1 MMETKRSTLAVILIT
16 SLFFLWGFAHNLDP
30 ILIPHL
36 KRSFTLTT
44 VQATLV
50 DSAVFIA
57 YFIMALPAGIIMK
70 KYGYKSGII
79 IGLLIFSVGCYLF
92 LPAAQVQSY
101 NFFLAALFIIACGLT
116 ILETAANPYITL
128 VGKPETSTFRLNL
141 AQSFNGLA
149 ASLAPIIG
157 GKLILVEGVSDG
169 ALAKMDLAARKSVLA
184 SEAASV
190 QGPYFVLGSIL
201 VILAVIFYFIK
212 LPDIRTNNEGRTKRS
227 FWGVFKHKQL
237 SWAIAA
243 QFFYVGAQVSVFSL
257 FILYATKSAG
267 ITEKEATYYL
277 GVCGFAFLIGRFFTT
292 FLMRFFKAHHLL
304 VTYAF
309 ISILLCFVAIMAS
322 GITTVYAVIGI
333 CFFMS
338 VMFPTIFSLGIK
350 DLKEDTELGSSLII
364 MSIVGGAIL
373 PRFFGYLSDGT
384 GNIQNGY
391 YIPLACFAVIMLF
404 GLKGQKITRNDIINQ
419 PNEIL

>member
-1 MMETKRSTLAVILIT
+1 MENKRSTLAVILIT

-57 YFIMALPAGIIMK
+57 YFVMALPAGIIMK

-157 GKLILVEGVSDG
+157 GKLILVEGVSDS
-169 ALAKMDLAARKSVLA
+169 ALAKMDLATQKSVLA
-184 SEAASV
+184 SEATSV
-190 QGPYFVLGSIL
+190 QGPYFVLGTIL
-201 VILAVIFYFIK
+201 VMLAAVFYFIK
-212 LPDIRTNNEGRTKRS
+212 LPDIRTNNEGTVKQS
-227 FWGVFKHKQL
+227 FWQVFKHKHL

-267 ITEKEATYYL
+267 ITDKEATYYL

-292 FLMRFFKAHHLL
+292 FLMRFFKAQYLL

-309 ISILLCFVAIMAS
+309 ISALLCFVAIMAS

-391 YIPLACFAVIMLF
+391 YVPLVCFVVIMLF
-404 GLKGQKITRNDIINQ
+404 GLMGQKTTRKDIINQ

>member
-1 MMETKRSTLAVILIT
+1 METKRSTLAVILIT

-57 YFIMALPAGIIMK
+57 YFVMALPAGIIMK

-79 IGLLIFSVGCYLF
+79 IGLLIFAIGCYLF

-101 NFFLAALFIIACGLT
+101 NFFLAALFVIACGLT

-149 ASLAPIIG
+149 ASLAPVIG
-157 GKLILVEGVSDG
+157 GKLILVEGVSDR
-169 ALAKMDLAARKSVLA
+169 ALAKMDSATQKSVLA
-184 SEAASV
+184 SEATSV
-190 QGPYFVLGSIL
+190 QAPYFVLGSVL
-201 VILAVIFYFIK
+201 VILAAVFYFIK
-212 LPDIRTNNEGRTKRS
+212 LPDIRTSSEGHAKQR
-227 FWGVFKHKQL
+227 FWQVFKHKHL

-267 ITEKEATYYL
+267 ITDKKATYYL
-277 GVCGFAFLIGRFFTT
+277 GVCGFAFLVGRFFTT
-292 FLMRFFKAHHLL
+292 FLMRFFKAQYLL

-309 ISILLCFVAIMAS
+309 ISALLCFAAIMAS
-322 GITTVYAVIGI
+322 GIITVYAVIGI

-391 YIPLACFAVIMLF
+391 YVPMVCFVVIMLF
-404 GLKGQKITRNDIINQ
+404 GLMGQKTTRKDIINQ

>member
-1 MMETKRSTLAVILIT
+1 METKRSTLAVILIT

-128 VGKPETSTFRLNL
+128 IGNPETSTFRLNL

-149 ASLAPIIG
+149 ASIAPIIG
-157 GKLILVEGVSDG
+157 GKLILVEGVSDS
-169 ALAKMDLAARKSVLA
+169 ALAKMDVASRKSVLA
-184 SEAASV
+184 SEATSV

-201 VILAVIFYFIK
+201 VILAAIFYFIK
-212 LPDIRTNNEGRTKRS
+212 LPDIRTSNEGHGKQS
-227 FWGVFKHKQL
+227 FWRVFKHKQL

-267 ITEKEATYYL
+267 ITGKEATYYL
-277 GVCGFAFLIGRFFTT
+277 GVCGFAFLVGRFFTT
-292 FLMRFFKAHHLL
+292 FLMRFFKAQYLL
-304 VTYAF
+304 VIYAF
-309 ISILLCFVAIMAS
+309 ISILLCFVAITAS
-322 GITTVYAVIGI
+322 GIITVYAVIGI

-364 MSIVGGAIL
+364 MSIVSGAIL

-391 YIPLACFAVIMLF
+391 YVPLVCFAVIMLF
-404 GLKGQKITRNDIINQ
+404 GLMGQKITKNDIINQ

>member
-1 MMETKRSTLAVILIT
+1 METKRSTLAVVLIT

-128 VGKPETSTFRLNL
+128 IGKPETSTFRLNL

-149 ASLAPIIG
+149 ASLAPVIG
-157 GKLILVEGVSDG
+157 GKLILVEGVSDS
-169 ALAKMDLAARKSVLA
+169 ALARMDLVSRKSVLA

-190 QGPYFVLGSIL
+190 QVPYFVLGSIL
-201 VILAVIFYFIK
+201 VILAAIFYFIK

-277 GVCGFAFLIGRFFTT
+277 GMCGLAFLIGRFFTT

-309 ISILLCFVAIMAS
+309 ISILLCFVAVMAS

-391 YIPLACFAVIMLF
+391 YVPLICFAVIMLF
-404 GLKGQKITRNDIINQ
+404 GLKGQKITKNDVINQ

>member
-1 MMETKRSTLAVILIT
+1 METKRSTLAVILIT

-57 YFIMALPAGIIMK
+57 YFVMALPAGIIMK

-128 VGKPETSTFRLNL
+128 VEKPETSTFRLNL

-157 GKLILVEGVSDG
+157 GKLILVEGVSDR
-169 ALAKMDLAARKSVLA
+169 ALAKMDLATQKSVLA
-184 SEAASV
+184 SEATSV
-190 QGPYFVLGSIL
+190 QGPYFVLGTIL
-201 VILAVIFYFIK
+201 VVLAAVFYLIK
-212 LPDIRTNNEGRTKRS
+212 LPDIRTSNEGRAKQS
-227 FWGVFKHKQL
+227 FWQVFKHKHL

-267 ITEKEATYYL
+267 ITDKEATYYL

-292 FLMRFFKAHHLL
+292 FLMRFFKAQYLL

-309 ISILLCFVAIMAS
+309 ISALLCLVAIMAS

-391 YIPLACFAVIMLF
+391 YVPLVCFVVIMLF
-404 GLKGQKITRNDIINQ
+404 GLMGQKTTRKDVINQ

>member
-1 MMETKRSTLAVILIT
+1 METKRFRLAVVLIT

-57 YFIMALPAGIIMK
+57 YFIMAIPAGILMK
-70 KYGYKSGII
+70 KYGYKTGII
-79 IGLLIFSVGCYLF
+79 TGLLLFSAGCYLF

-116 ILETAANPYITL
+116 ILETAANPYISL
-128 VGKPETSTFRLNL
+128 IGNPETSTFRLNL

-149 ASLAPIIG
+149 ASVAPIIG
-157 GKLILVEGVSDG
+157 GKLILVQGVSNSE
-169 ALAKMDLAARKSVLA
+169 LEKMDLVSMKSALA
-184 SEAASV
+184 SEASSV
-190 QGPYFVLGSIL
+190 QIPYFVLGSVL
-201 VILAVIFYFIK
+201 LILAVLFFFIK
-212 LPDIRTNNEGRTKRS
+212 LPDIRVKDQNTKNRS
-227 FWGVFKHKQL
+227 FWRVFRHSQL
-237 SWAIAA
+237 SWAVVA
-243 QFFYVGAQVSVFSL
+243 QFFYVGAQVSIFSL
-257 FILYATKSAG
+257 FILYATESAD
-267 ITEKEATYYL
+267 ITEKQATYYL
-277 GVCGFAFLIGRFFTT
+277 GICGFAFFIGRFFTT
-292 FLMRFFKAHHLL
+292 FLMRFFKPQNLL
-304 VTYAF
+304 VIYAF
-309 ISILLCFVAIMAS
+309 ISILFSVIAIVAS
-322 GITTVYAVIGI
+322 GMLTIYAVIGI

-350 DLKEDTELGSSLII
+350 NLKDDTERGSSLII

-373 PRFFGYLSDGT
+373 PRVFGYLSDGT

-391 YIPLACFAVIMLF
+391 YVPLACFAVIMIF
-404 GLKGQKITRNDIINQ
+404 GLKGYKVTERTI
-419 PNEIL
+419 

>member
-1 MMETKRSTLAVILIT
+1 MKTKNIGLAVTLIT

-70 KYGYKSGII
+70 KYGYKVGII
-79 IGLLIFSVGCYLF
+79 IGLLIFSTGCYLF
-92 LPAAQVQSY
+92 LPAAAVQSY
-101 NFFLAALFIIACGLT
+101 TFFLTALFIIACGLT
-116 ILETAANPYITL
+116 ILETAANPYISL
-128 VGKPETSTFRLNL
+128 IGAPETSTFRLNL

-157 GKLILVEGVSDG
+157 GKLILLKGVSDS
-169 ALAKMDLAARKSVLA
+169 ALAKMDPSSKKSTLA

-190 QGPYFVLGSIL
+190 QTPYFILGSIL
-201 VILAVIFYFIK
+201 LILAILFFFIK
-212 LPDIRTNNEGRTKRS
+212 LPDIRNKQQAQTSKS
-227 FWGVFKHKQL
+227 FWRVFRHPQL
-237 SWAIAA
+237 SWGVAA

-267 ITEKEATYYL
+267 ITEEEATYYL
-277 GVCGFAFLIGRFFTT
+277 GICGFAFLIGRFFTT
-292 FLMRFFKAHHLL
+292 FLMRYFFAHNLL
-304 VTYAF
+304 TFYALM
-309 ISILLCFVAIMAS
+309 SLLLCFVAVLGTGMV
-322 GITTVYAVIGI
+322 TVYAVIGI

-350 DLKEDTELGSSLII
+350 GLDSDTELGSSLII

-373 PRFFGYLSDGT
+373 PRIFGYLSDET

-391 YIPLACFAVIMLF
+391 YVPMACFAVIILF
-404 GLKGQKITRNDIINQ
+404 GLKGHRIKREHTINEPAQ
-419 PNEIL
+419 IL

>member
-1 MMETKRSTLAVILIT
+1 METKRSTLAVILIT

-70 KYGYKSGII
+70 KYGYKTGII
-79 IGLLIFSVGCYLF
+79 IGLLIFSAGCYLF
-92 LPAAQVQSY
+92 LPAAEVQSY

-116 ILETAANPYITL
+116 ILETAANPYISL
-128 VGKPETSTFRLNL
+128 IGKPETSTFRLNL

-149 ASLAPIIG
+149 ASMAPIIG
-157 GKLILVEGVSDG
+157 GKLILVQRLSDSE
-169 ALAKMDLAARKSVLA
+169 LAKMDITSRQSALA
-184 SEAASV
+184 SEATSV
-190 QGPYFVLGSIL
+190 QMPYFVLGSIL
-201 VILAVIFYFIK
+201 LVLAVLFFFIK
-212 LPDIRTNNEGRTKRS
+212 LPDIRTKAPGGTKQS
-227 FWGVFKHKQL
+227 FWSVFKHKQL
-237 SWAIAA
+237 SWAIVA
-243 QFFYVGAQVSVFSL
+243 QFFYVGVQVSIFSL

-277 GVCGFAFLIGRFFTT
+277 GVCGFAFLTGRFFTT
-292 FLMRFFKAHHLL
+292 FLMRFFKAQHLL
-304 VTYAF
+304 ATYAF
-309 ISILLCFVAIMAS
+309 ISILLCFVAIIAS
-322 GITTVYAVIGI
+322 GIATVYAVIGI

-350 DLKEDTELGSSLII
+350 ELKDDTELGSSLII

-373 PRFFGYLSDGT
+373 PRVFGYLSDET

-391 YIPLACFAVIMLF
+391 YVPLACFAVIMLF
-404 GLKGQKITRNDIINQ
+404 GLTGHRIAKEDIIKQ
-419 PNEIL
+419 SSEIL

>member
-57 YFIMALPAGIIMK
+57 YFVMALPAGIIMK
-70 KYGYKSGII
+70 RYGYKSGII
-79 IGLLIFSVGCYLF
+79 TGLLIFSVGCYLF
-92 LPAAQVQSY
+92 LPAAQAQSY

-157 GKLILVEGVSDG
+157 GKLILVEGVSDSSLG
-169 ALAKMDLAARKSVLA
+169 KMDLATRKMVLA
-184 SEAASV
+184 SEATSV
-190 QGPYFVLGSIL
+190 QAPYFVLGTLL
-201 VILAVIFYFIK
+201 VILAAVFYFIK
-212 LPDIRTNNEGRTKRS
+212 LPDIRTNNEGRAKQS
-227 FWGVFKHKQL
+227 FWQVFKHKHL

-267 ITEKEATYYL
+267 ITDKEATYYL

-292 FLMRFFKAHHLL
+292 FLMRFFKGQYLL

-309 ISILLCFVAIMAS
+309 ISALLCFVAIMAS
-322 GITTVYAVIGI
+322 GMTTVYAVIGI

-391 YIPLACFAVIMLF
+391 YVPLVCFVIIMLF
-404 GLKGQKITRNDIINQ
+404 GLMGQKITRKDIINQ

>member
-1 MMETKRSTLAVILIT
+1 METKRSTLAVILIT

-57 YFIMALPAGIIMK
+57 YFVMALPAGIIMK
-70 KYGYKSGII
+70 RYGYKSGII
-79 IGLLIFSVGCYLF
+79 TGLLIFSVGCYLF
-92 LPAAQVQSY
+92 LPAAQAKSY

-157 GKLILVEGVSDG
+157 GKLILVEGVSDSSLG
-169 ALAKMDLAARKSVLA
+169 KMDLATRKMVLA
-184 SEAASV
+184 SEATSV
-190 QGPYFVLGSIL
+190 QAPYFVLGTLL
-201 VILAVIFYFIK
+201 VILAAVFYFIK
-212 LPDIRTNNEGRTKRS
+212 LPDIRTNNEGRAKQS
-227 FWGVFKHKQL
+227 FWQVFKHKHL

-267 ITEKEATYYL
+267 ITDKEATYYL

-292 FLMRFFKAHHLL
+292 FLMRFFKGQYLL

-309 ISILLCFVAIMAS
+309 ISALLCFVAIMAS
-322 GITTVYAVIGI
+322 GMTTVYAVIGI

-391 YIPLACFAVIMLF
+391 YVPLVCFVIIMLF
-404 GLKGQKITRNDIINQ
+404 GLMGQKITRKDIINQ

>member
-1 MMETKRSTLAVILIT
+1 METKRSTLAVILIT

-57 YFIMALPAGIIMK
+57 YFVMALPAGIIMK
-70 KYGYKSGII
+70 RYGYKSGII
-79 IGLLIFSVGCYLF
+79 TGLLIFSVGCYLF
-92 LPAAQVQSY
+92 LPAAQAQSY

-157 GKLILVEGVSDG
+157 GKLILVEGVSDSSLG
-169 ALAKMDLAARKSVLA
+169 KMDLATRKMVLA
-184 SEAASV
+184 SEATSV
-190 QGPYFVLGSIL
+190 QAPYFVLGTLL
-201 VILAVIFYFIK
+201 VILAAVFYFIK
-212 LPDIRTNNEGRTKRS
+212 LPDIRTNNEGRAKQS
-227 FWGVFKHKQL
+227 FWQVFKHKHL

-267 ITEKEATYYL
+267 ITDKEATYYL

-292 FLMRFFKAHHLL
+292 FLMRFFKGQYLL

-309 ISILLCFVAIMAS
+309 ISALLCFVAIMAS
-322 GITTVYAVIGI
+322 GMTTVYAVIGI

-391 YIPLACFAVIMLF
+391 YVPLVCFVIIMLF
-404 GLKGQKITRNDIINQ
+404 GLMGQKITRKDIINQ